1 MEVVACLDQKPGSSR
16 LCPARARLFPRARA
30 THVQGETTAAET
42 GILDLQKWA
51 SSKSVAS
58 MLTVS
63 RQPVAPGV
71 RAPGPATDPKFEKTT
86 FQKDDGVFE
95 LN

>member
-1 MEVVACLDQKPGSSR
+1 
-16 LCPARARLFPRARA
+16 
-30 THVQGETTAAET
+30 
-42 GILDLQKWA
+42 
-51 SSKSVAS
+51 